1 MGVNNTPQAFFK
13 AFACPQDVSHTPAVI
28 RYVGMKGMG
37 HALY

>member
-28 RYVGMKGMG
+28 RYGGMKGMG
-37 HALY
+37 HVLY